1 VGFARSGSLNRSSHP
16 LHAPPATPRAGGT
29 FRALA
34 HRDFRLLWAGLVIS
48 AVGTWM
54 QIVAQALLVLD
65 ISHGSA
71 VALGAVSL
79 AQALAFFVFSLFGG
93 AVADRVDKRRLLLV
107 TQSLC
112 MVFAVLLGLLTAT
125 HVVRVWM
132 VVVLA
137 FFQGT
142 ALSFDQPTRAALIP
156 ELVPK
161 EELLNALSLQSIIFT
176 GASAVGPALAG
187 IALPSIG
194 YAGNFFANA
203 ASYFAVLGALY
214 AIRAPHSSASSPTA
228 ARTPSPRAIR
238 ESLDAVRKDA
248 ALPWILL
255 VYGALLFFGPSPPLL
270 LPAMS
275 ARILHLDPARLGIL
289 FAASGAGAVAGGL
302 GLASAGNP
310 AQKGRIVVLAALAW
324 CASLAG
330 FAAARSFPASLAALL
345 FVGACGAVVT
355 ATSITLM
362 QTRVPPNM
370 RGRVMS
376 LNTLLIMGVR
386 PLGDFFGASVIA
398 ATGPV
403 FAAAA
408 SAVVVALVA
417 AAVLAHRA
425 VRAV

>member
-1 VGFARSGSLNRSSHP
+1 MGDRWSPSLS
-16 LHAPPATPRAGGT
+16 APAA

-34 HRDFRLLWAGLVIS
+34 HRDFRLLWGGLVVS

-71 VALGAVSL
+71 FALGEVSL

-107 TQSLC
+107 TQSIC
-112 MVFAVLLGLLTAT
+112 MVFAALLGVLTAT
-125 HVVRVWM
+125 HVVQVWM
-132 VVVLA
+132 VVVVA
-137 FFQGT
+137 FLQGT

-187 IALPSIG
+187 ITLASIG

-203 ASYFAVLGALY
+203 VSYLAVLAALA
-214 AIRAPHSSASSPTA
+214 AIRASHRPTPG
-228 ARTPSPRAIR
+228 RTPSPRAIR
-238 ESLDAVRKDA
+238 ESFDAVRKDA

-255 VYGALLFFGPSPPLL
+255 AYGALLFFGPSPPLL
-270 LPAMS
+270 LPVMS
-275 ARILHLDPARLGIL
+275 ARVLHLDAVHLGIL
-289 FAASGAGAVAGGL
+289 FAASGAGAVGGGL
-302 GLASAGNP
+302 GLASAGDP
-310 AQKGRIVVLAALAW
+310 SHKGRIAACAALAW
-324 CASLAG
+324 CVALAA
-330 FAAARSFPASLAALL
+330 FAGARSFATSLVALL
-345 FVGACGAVVT
+345 LVGACGALVT

-362 QTRVPPNM
+362 QTRVPANM

-376 LNTLLIMGVR
+376 LNTLLIMGAR
-386 PLGDFFGASVIA
+386 PLGDFLAASVIA
-398 ATGPV
+398 ATGPA

-408 SAVVVALVA
+408 SAAVVAAVA
-417 AAVLAHRA
+417 IAVLAQPA
-425 VRAV
+425 VRAA

>member
-1 VGFARSGSLNRSSHP
+1 MGDRWSRSLS
-16 LHAPPATPRAGGT
+16 TPTA

-34 HRDFRLLWAGLVIS
+34 HRDFRLLWGGLVVS

-71 VALGAVSL
+71 FALGEVSL

-107 TQSLC
+107 TQSIC
-112 MVFAVLLGLLTAT
+112 MAFAALLGVLTAT
-125 HVVRVWM
+125 HVVQVWM
-132 VVVLA
+132 VVVIA
-137 FFQGT
+137 FLQGT
-142 ALSFDQPTRAALIP
+142 ALSFDQPTRAALVP

-187 IALPSIG
+187 IALASIG

-203 ASYFAVLGALY
+203 VSYLAVLGALA
-214 AIRAPHSSASSPTA
+214 AIRAPHRPTPG
-228 ARTPSPRAIR
+228 RTPSPRAIR
-238 ESLDAVRKDA
+238 ESLEAVRKDT

-255 VYGALLFFGPSPPLL
+255 VYGALLFFGPSPPIL
-270 LPAMS
+270 LPVMS
-275 ARILHLDPARLGIL
+275 ARVLHLDAVHLGIL

-302 GLASAGNP
+302 GLASAGDP
-310 AQKGRIVVLAALAW
+310 AHKGRIVGLAALGW
-324 CASLAG
+324 CVALAS
-330 FAAARSFPASLAALL
+330 FAAAQSFAPSLVALL
-345 FVGACGAVVT
+345 LVGACGAVVT

-362 QTRVPPNM
+362 QTRVAPNM

-376 LNTLLIMGVR
+376 LNTLLIMGMR
-386 PLGDFFGASVIA
+386 PLGDFLAASVIA
-398 ATGPV
+398 EAGPAL
-403 FAAAA
+403 AAGA
-408 SAVVVALVA
+408 SAVVVAVVA
-417 AAVLAHRA
+417 VAVLAQRA
-425 VRAV
+425 VQRA

>member
-1 VGFARSGSLNRSSHP
+1 VGFARSRSLNRSSRPPHP
-16 LHAPPATPRAGGT
+16 PPATSRAGGT

-34 HRDFRLLWAGLVIS
+34 HRDFRLLWAALVVS

-93 AVADRVDKRRLLLV
+93 ALADRVDKRRLLLV

-112 MVFAVLLGLLTAT
+112 MVFAVLLGVLTAT

-203 ASYFAVLGALY
+203 ASYFAVLGALH
-214 AIRAPHSSASSPTA
+214 AIRAPHPSTSSPT
-228 ARTPSPRAIR
+228 RTPSPRAIR

-270 LPAMS
+270 LPVMS

-310 AQKGRIVVLAALAW
+310 PHKGRIVVVAALAW
-324 CASLAG
+324 CASLAA

-362 QTRVPPNM
+362 QTCVPPNM